1 MVQSMTVAEVIKGL
15 QNLPQ
20 NYPLFISVDPE
31 GNAFGSLRES
41 YAFSI
46 VPEDKVAV
54 LYPIETHLDDEV
66 MPEMIKAVVAELD
79 AERKM
84 S

>member
-1 MVQSMTVAEVIKGL
+1 MVKSLTVAEVIEGL
-15 QNLPQ
+15 KQLPQ
-20 NYPLFISVDPE
+20 NYPLFVSTDPE
-31 GNAFGSLRES
+31 GNSYGSLRAD

-46 VPEDKVAV
+46 VPEDKIAV
-54 LYPIETHLDDEV
+54 LYPIETHTDDEI
-66 MPEMIKAVVAELD
+66 MPEMIEAVQAELD